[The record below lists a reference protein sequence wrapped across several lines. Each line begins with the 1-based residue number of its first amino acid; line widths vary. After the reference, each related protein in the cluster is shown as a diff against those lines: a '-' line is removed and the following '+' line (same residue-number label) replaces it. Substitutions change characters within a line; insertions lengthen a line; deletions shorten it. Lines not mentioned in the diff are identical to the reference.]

1 MAGCPKPLPAKLGD
15 QIGDLLLDFYGLFQ
29 VYRISYF
36 STPPLKAVAGHLSKA
51 AVQALVLFTKDD
63 KTFVLHFFGG
73 GPGESIPPITKD
85 AQWVDALMQGLCQ
98 RQEKGEDPLGVAEW
112 VREVLKAEVEQQRRR
127 RPYRNQGLFSEHY
140 LEYRLPEEEEWKE
153 DPEPIRQRLLALYTS
168 KKGFLEKANEAQT
181 EDEFIRPVL
190 EALGFA
196 YWVQDAVK
204 AAGGVQRPDYVLY
217 PDEETK
223 VRALAHEEE
232 TKRYAPALA
241 ILEAKYFGCD
251 LDVKRRDARDRVHSP
266 VSPSFQLSQYL
277 LATGR
282 EWGILTNGREWRLYW
297 GRAVDKQKRYYAV
310 DLVEALQDPEAFR
323 FFWLFFR
330 REAFTETARGSF
342 LRRVLEGS
350 EQYGLR
356 VGEKLREVVF
366 ERVFPLLA
374 EGFLRYHQEALQK
387 PVEEA
392 TLQETYRATLIL
404 LYRLLFLLYAEDR
417 DLLPV
422 SDTLGYQQYS
432 LTRLRREVAQQ
443 MDQGQT
449 FSDRSYSLWERLST
463 LFTFIDQGEPS
474 LKVPPYN
481 GGLFK
486 RERYPF
492 LESHR
497 VADAF
502 LAPALDRL
510 SRQEDEGGTLRFV
523 DYKYLTVRELG
534 TVYEGLLEFQLQVA
548 GEDLVVVKE
557 KDGEIYKPKAELASG
572 EKPLREVPKG
582 KPYLVRNNRERR
594 LSGSY
599 YTPDY
604 VVEYIVK
611 RVLEPLVEGRREV
624 LAGILKEYEYWREKD
639 PSHLPQLRRKALD
652 VLLDIK
658 VVDPAMGSG
667 HFLVGAVDFLSERL
681 SGLITELGAEPV
693 IEALEELRVE
703 IADRVK
709 AYGLQPRGEQL
720 SDINLLKR
728 MVMKRCVFG
737 VDLNEMAVE
746 LAKLSLWLD
755 AFTVG
760 APLSFLDHHL
770 RHGNSV
776 LGVFKKEFLDWVGKE
791 NPLWRSYTEHRVE
804 EATHKVLE
812 LLDVRDLTP
821 AEVAQS
827 QRLYAEAEEALLP
840 LRQALDV
847 YAAGFFAPKPKRRQP
862 LHPFLEAR
870 FALPNLLDP
879 NALEHRPEI
888 LEAMAFARERR
899 FFHWELEFPEVFF
912 AQERK
917 DNPGF
922 DAVIGNPP
930 YVRQEQLG
938 PNKRFFEKVYEA
950 VYAGT
955 ADLYTY
961 FFARGLSVLRKGGR
975 LGFISSRQFTRA
987 AYGEGLRRLLTSH
1000 TLLEVVD
1007 FGENPVFEGV
1017 GTFPAIFI
1025 VEKGQPIYPIRFK
1038 AVSTAEFD
1046 EFMKAPAEAR
1056 GEVLA
1061 RLVDSAQELGEDAF
1075 RPEGWTLAN
1084 ADKNAILRKMEEN
1097 GVPLG
1102 EYAGKFYRGILTGFN
1117 EAFFIDEST
1126 RNRLIEEDPRSAEL
1140 IKPLLVGEDVR
1151 HYHVRWPND
1160 PRTQYLIV
1168 VPSSSDFDNLG
1179 QEFIAG
1185 IARHPW
1191 ASAKTEEEARKIF
1204 AETYPAVHAY
1214 LSKFEPK
1221 LRARQ
1226 DRGRWWWELRACA
1239 YCHLLEAPKIVYPDI
1254 AKEPR
1259 FYLDEKG
1266 GFYLTNTLYFIPKSD
1281 YYLLAVLN
1289 SRVIFGALKL
1299 KLSVLGSADEG
1310 GGLRLFAT
1318 HFQHLPIPSISH
1330 STEEPKLSEVLDI
1343 AVRLYEEGRRSEVL
1357 AWAEAELAAGR
1368 RDTVAH
1374 FLAYLARKMQQ
1385 MHAERLSSE
1394 EGWREWVKQ
1403 AFKGADKLGK
1413 EWLAEGWVQ
1422 DGLENGVEAIVE
1434 RFKARGIKTT
1444 PQTLD
1449 QLKRHTQENLH
1460 ELRPLYKRLEDTDRL
1475 IDRLVARLYGLSEE
1489 EVAMLWATP
1498 SA

>member
-140 LEYRLPEEEEWKE
+140 LEHRLPEEEEWKE

-310 DLVEALQDPEAFR
+310 DLVEALQDPEAFK

-387 PVEEA
+387 PVDEA

-572 EKPLREVPKG
+572 EKPLQEVPKG

-703 IADRVK
+703 IANQVK
-709 AYGLQPRGEQL
+709 VYGLQPRGEQL

-728 MVMKRCVFG
+728 MVMKRCIFG

-760 APLSFLDHHL
+760 APLSFLEHHL

-776 LGVFKKEFLDWVGKE
+776 LGVFKKEFLNWVNRE
-791 NPLWRSYTEHRVE
+791 NSYWGSYTEHQVE

-840 LRQALDV
+840 LRRALDV
-847 YAAGFFAPKPKRRQP
+847 YAAGFFAPKPKRNPKRNSNRRQP

-870 FALPNLLDP
+870 VALPNLLDP
-879 NALEHRPEI
+879 NTPEHRPEI
-888 LEAMAFARERR
+888 LEALAFARERR

-912 AQERK
+912 APERK

-961 FFARGLSVLRKGGR
+961 FFARGLSVLREGGR

-987 AYGEGLRRLLTSH
+987 AYGKGLRRLLTSH

-1025 VEKGQPIYPIRFK
+1025 VEKGQPVYPIRFK
-1038 AVSTAEFD
+1038 VVSTAEFD
-1046 EFMKAPAEAR
+1046 ELMKAPAEAK

-1061 RLVDSAQELGEDAF
+1061 RLVDSAQELGEGAF
-1075 RPEGWTLAN
+1075 RPEGWILGG

-1102 EYAGKFYRGILTGFN
+1102 EYAGEFYRGILTGFN

-1151 HYHVRWPND
+1151 HYYIRWPND
-1160 PRTQYLIV
+1160 PRTQYLIFAYQGV
-1168 VPSSSDFDNLG
+1168 N
-1179 QEFIAG
+1179 I
-1185 IARHPW
+1185 
-1191 ASAKTEEEARKIF
+1191 EE
-1204 AETYPAVHAY
+1204 YPAIKRHLERFRERLEPRPKDWDESKRGSWVGRKPGAY
-1214 LSKFEPK
+1214 KWYEI
-1221 LRARQ
+1221 Q
-1226 DRGRWWWELRACA
+1226 DKVA
-1239 YCHLLEAPKIVYPDI
+1239 YYHLLEAPKIVYPEI

-1259 FYLDEKG
+1259 FYLDEEA
-1266 GFYLTNTLYFIPKSD
+1266 FYINNKLFFIPKKD

-1289 SRVIFGALKL
+1289 SRVVFETLKL
-1299 KLSVLGSADEG
+1299 RLSTLGDADEG
-1310 GGLRLFAT
+1310 GRLELRAV

-1330 STEEPKLSEVLDI
+1330 STEEPKLSEILDI

-1357 AWAEAELAAGR
+1357 AWAETELAAER

-1394 EGWREWVKQ
+1394 EGWRDWVKQ
-1403 AFKGADKLGK
+1403 TFKGADKLGK
-1413 EWLAEGWVQ
+1413 EWLAGGWVQ
-1422 DGLENGVEAIVE
+1422 DGLENGVEAILE

-1449 QLKRHTQENLH
+1449 QLKRYTQETLY